1 MYFAGMFAG
10 KYIMEIISTLMNAI
24 FQGAHMVPFVAI
36 IFFVIKLFPVIIKI
50 IELIPLLLNIALEIL
65 DPEAFIKDVIFG
77 IVVGIEKLLSGI
89 VDILFGKMKS
99 AGGNIPGFS
108 GMFKEGVLGSNKSK
122 NSYCIKPSFFNL
134 ILMVL
139 CPPFAVFKKYGIIR
153 GWIWIIICTILTYYC
168 YYFPGLLFASLHTLC
183 F

>member
-1 MYFAGMFAG
+1 MFA
-10 KYIMEIISTLMNAI
+10 A
-24 FQGAHMVPFVAI
+24 
-36 IFFVIKLFPVIIKI
+36 
-50 IELIPLLLNIALEIL
+50 LIPLLGFIPPLLIILGVCILFSELFGDIIKLIPLMLEMAFEIL
-65 DPEAFIKDVIFG
+65 DPENFIKDLIFG
-77 IVVGIEKLLSGI
+77 MIVGVEKLLLGI
-89 VDILFGKMKS
+89 IDILFGKMVS

-122 NSYCIKPSFFNL
+122 KSICIKPSFFNL
-134 ILMVL
+134 ILMVM
-139 CPPFAVFKKYGIIR
+139 CPPFAVFKKYGILR